1 MKRIK
6 SFKIFESYEGDMF
19 NISRIYTNSDYI
31 NAYAS
36 AKSGMARSN
45 FNKNFKNWLIY
56 KSYENILIYKEEK
69 SDNAKSTIM
78 DIHKND
84 IASLIKYPNGYNEGD
99 FDYDN
104 EIKASNI
111 YPIVIKLIKN
121 ISGGLTTCPPVDT
134 ANDPSISNIFRNAIV
149 NSVTPILEDIFWPGN
164 MVKIKELKYIDLFS
178 PAYRSNLGIDS
189 IIKKELEKTCN
200 RYSSME
206 RDINS
211 LGKKFFNLLK
221 EIGDNKIESLRDAE
235 LPDVV
240 VNTMIEYF
248 NKSPDSFKIAD
259 EIRKGNEHIYNK
271 IKGLLPNIDTA
282 ADLGDLG
289 F

>member
-1 MKRIK
+1 M
-6 SFKIFESYEGDMF
+6 
-19 NISRIYTNSDYI
+19 
-31 NAYAS
+31 
-36 AKSGMARSN
+36 
-45 FNKNFKNWLIY
+45 
-56 KSYENILIYKEEK
+56 
-69 SDNAKSTIM
+69 
-78 DIHKND
+78 
-84 IASLIKYPNGYNEGD
+84 
-99 FDYDN
+99 
-104 EIKASNI
+104 
-111 YPIVIKLIKN
+111 
-121 ISGGLTTCPPVDT
+121 DT